1 MKKILFFIL
10 ILQFSLLYSQDEII
24 FKGYYSP
31 QKKYKQIIEQTSEM
45 KLEYIGS
52 EEFMEN
58 LKKKN
63 IQNPTITNQNSTN
76 EANVFTGKLNN
87 SKNFPFT
94 MKFTKTTSSNE
105 RTPKLEG
112 TIIYGTGTMNEMPK
126 LDSITSESLDENSK
140 KLILETLQTTFSQLN
155 FPERKIKIG
164 ESFSRKSPLSI
175 PISGDTINISMNSS
189 FKLISISNGKAN
201 LDVVVIFTMETNS
214 SKFEVTANGQGK
226 GIMIYDIKN
235 NFISKYETDTE
246 MNMYFKTE
254 KFDILMKSKSG
265 YKQKVEIFNN

>member
-1 MKKILFFIL
+1 M
-10 ILQFSLLYSQDEII
+10 YSQDEII

-45 KLEYIGS
+45 TLEYIGS

-63 IQNPTITNQNSTN
+63 IQNPTITNQTSTY
-76 EANVFTGKLNN
+76 ESNVFTGKLNN

-94 MKFTKTTSSNE
+94 MKFIKTTSSVKK
-105 RTPKLEG
+105 TPKLEG
-112 TIIYGTGTMNEMPK
+112 TIIYGTGTINEMPK

-140 KLILETLQTTFSQLN
+140 KLILETLQATFSQLN

-175 PISGDTINISMNSS
+175 PISGDTINLSMNANY
-189 FKLISISNGKAN
+189 KLISISNDKAN
-201 LDVVVIFTMETNS
+201 LDVVVTFTMETNL

-235 NFISKYETDTE
+235 HFISNYETDTE

-254 KFDILMKSKSG
+254 KFDMLMKSKSG
-265 YKQKVEIFNN
+265 YKQKVDIYNN

>member
-1 MKKILFFIL
+1 MKKILFLIS

-24 FKGYYSP
+24 LKGYYSP
-31 QKKYKQIIEQTSEM
+31 QKKYNQIIQQTSETT
-45 KLEYIGS
+45 LEYIGS
-52 EEFMEN
+52 EELREN

-63 IQNPTITNQNSTN
+63 IQNPTITNQSSTN
-76 EANVFTGKLNN
+76 EAVVFTGKLYN
-87 SKNFPFT
+87 SKNFPLK
-94 MKFTKTTSSNE
+94 MKFTKTTNSSE
-105 RTPKLEG
+105 TTPILEG
-112 TIIYGTGTMNEMPK
+112 TEIYGTGTIGEMPK
-126 LDSITSESLDENSK
+126 LDSITSNRMDENSK
-140 KLILETLQTTFSQLN
+140 KSILESLQATFSQLN